1 MGLRI
6 SSVASG
12 RPCGTLANFVL
23 AAGQF
28 PVTPRSAVYYE
39 TMSSMLKMSLAG
51 LAACLAHGC
60 TGEST
65 TGLALPD
72 LAAHQ
77 WKHRVLIIDTPSMQA
92 APYLQQISA
101 FDAAAAGLKERDL
114 EVITQTSAPAFR
126 VRLVGK
132 DGGVKLDRSTP
143 MTTDELFTIIDAMPM
158 RQDEVSNR

>member
-1 MGLRI
+1 
-6 SSVASG
+6 V
-12 RPCGTLANFVL
+12 
-23 AAGQF
+23 
-28 PVTPRSAVYYE
+28 
-39 TMSSMLKMSLAG
+39 
-51 LAACLAHGC
+51 
-60 TGEST
+60 
-65 TGLALPD
+65 
-72 LAAHQ
+72 
-77 WKHRVLIIDTPSMQA
+77 QA

-143 MTTDELFTIIDAMPM
+143 MTIDELFTIIDAMPM

>member
-1 MGLRI
+1 M
-6 SSVASG
+6 
-12 RPCGTLANFVL
+12 
-23 AAGQF
+23 
-28 PVTPRSAVYYE
+28 TPA
-39 TMSSMLKMSLAG
+39 LKMSLAG

-60 TGEST
+60 TGEPT

-77 WKHRVLIIDTPSMQA
+77 WKHRVLIVDTPSVQA

-114 EVITQTSAPAFR
+114 KVITQTSAPAFR

-158 RQDEVSNR
+158 RQDEASNR

>member
-1 MGLRI
+1 VELIGLRI

-12 RPCGTLANFVL
+12 CQCGTLANFAL
-23 AAGQF
+23 A
-28 PVTPRSAVYYE
+28 S
-39 TMSSMLKMSLAG
+39 

-92 APYLQQISA
+92 APYLQQIR
-101 FDAAAAGLKERDL
+101 KRM
-114 EVITQTSAPAFR
+114 QTSIHGCTRRSNSRTSRRAVSVEHFANFAYFEVERNPSNPFSI
-126 VRLVGK
+126 RL
-132 DGGVKLDRSTP
+132 
-143 MTTDELFTIIDAMPM
+143 MT
-158 RQDEVSNR
+158 RR

>member
-6 SSVASG
+6 SGVASG
-12 RPCGTLANFVL
+12 RQCGSLANFAL
-23 AAGQF
+23 AAEQF
-28 PVTPRSAVYYE
+28 PATPRSAVHGE
-39 TMSSMLKMSLAG
+39 TMSNTLKMSLAG

-60 TGEST
+60 AGEST

-101 FDAAAAGLKERDL
+101 FDAAATGLKERDL
-114 EVITQTSAPAFR
+114 EVITQTSAPTFR

-143 MTTDELFTIIDAMPM
+143 MTTDALFAVIDAMPM
-158 RQDEVSNR
+158 RQDELSNR

>member
-1 MGLRI
+1 MTTALNLG
-6 SSVASG
+6 
-12 RPCGTLANFVL
+12 F
-23 AAGQF
+23 
-28 PVTPRSAVYYE
+28 
-39 TMSSMLKMSLAG
+39 AG

-60 TGEST
+60 AGEPT
-65 TGLALPD
+65 AGLALPD

-92 APYLQQISA
+92 APYLQQIRA

-143 MTTDELFTIIDAMPM
+143 MTTDALFAVIDAMPM
-158 RQDEVSNR
+158 RQDELSNR

>member
-1 MGLRI
+1 
-6 SSVASG
+6 
-12 RPCGTLANFVL
+12 
-23 AAGQF
+23 
-28 PVTPRSAVYYE
+28 
-39 TMSSMLKMSLAG
+39 MSTILKMSLAG

-60 TGEST
+60 AGEST

-92 APYLQQISA
+92 APYRQQISA
-101 FDAAAAGLKERDL
+101 FDAAAAGLEERDL

-143 MTTDELFTIIDAMPM
+143 MTTDALFAVIDAMPM
-158 RQDEVSNR
+158 RQDELSNR